1 MKKSLLTI
9 FGAFAVGAVMA
20 QTPSPSWTIS
30 QNSNFPIPTAGTRF
44 LDAVS
49 PNVVWGIG
57 YDGTA
62 PSSNY
67 NYFTRTINGGTT
79 FNGGVVFTSTAN
91 PSVGDTNTWV
101 LANLDAIDANTAW
114 VSAYKKSTQTQGA
127 VFRTTNGGVNWLNMN
142 APGMYTNTAAFT
154 NIVAFVTP
162 SVGITMGDP
171 NGTGNEFEIWRTIDG
186 GNSWTKIPGASI
198 PNPLA
203 GEFGLVNVYCKQ
215 GSSNIWFGTN
225 EGRIYYSNDAGLT
238 WNVSAAGPAGA
249 SVNDIAFTDP
259 NNGVAYVYNGTTF
272 EMYNTTNGGQTWAQ
286 ITVVSPNVGKND
298 LNVVPNTNYFVSAGA
313 GTGNQILSYSTD
325 NGVNWTD
332 WGSVGIQY
340 LTIDF
345 ADGNSGWAGSF
356 STTTASIGGMWKY
369 SDVTLTSPTPP
380 TSNFSLPANLCLN
393 GSSATVT
400 PVNSSTGTGPLTY
413 SFSSSPNNVAF
424 ATSTSSA
431 PVITFTANG
440 TYTITLAV
448 TNSISSNSSSQIIN
462 VLTCTSPSVS
472 FSSPTGTLCNKVA
485 INFTNT
491 TTGNPTPTYSWSTSP
506 AANVTISPN
515 STSTNASITFSAPG
529 IYSVTLV
536 ATNANGTSSLTQT
549 VNIANCSP
557 TANFLLG
564 TLTCTNSAIT
574 MTNTS
579 FGGATSYSWSASPSV
594 GSISPNAAA
603 ISPTITFVNAGTYTI
618 TLKATNGSGT
628 SIATKTIVVSTCVGI
643 NENSIF
649 ANNVHVF
656 PNPAKEMLNIEVSSS
671 DNYSVVLTN
680 LIGKVILT
688 DKSSKDKMNINLSSI
703 APGVYFLTID
713 SKGQKTT
720 KKIIVE

>member
-1 MKKSLLTI
+1 MKKLLLTI
-9 FGAFAVGAVMA
+9 FGVFAVAAVMA
-20 QTPSPSWTIS
+20 QTPSPSWTIA

-44 LDAVS
+44 LDAVDA
-49 PNVVWGIG
+49 NVVWSIG

-62 PSSNY
+62 PSRNY

-79 FNGGVVFTSTAN
+79 FNGGVVFTSTSN

-101 LANLDAIDANTAW
+101 LANLEGIDANTAW

-127 VFRTTNGGVNWLNMN
+127 IFRTTNGGVNWLNMN
-142 APGMYTNTAAFT
+142 AVGMYTNAAAFT
-154 NIVAFVTP
+154 NIVTFVTP
-162 SVGITMGDP
+162 LIGITMGDP
-171 NGTGNEFEIWRTIDG
+171 NGAGNEFEIWRTIDG

-198 PNPLA
+198 PNPIA
-203 GEFGLVNVYCKQ
+203 GEFGLVNVYTKQ

-225 EGRIYYSNDAGLT
+225 EGRIFYSNDAGLT
-238 WNVSAAGPAGA
+238 WNVSTVAALGA
-249 SVNDIAFTDP
+249 SVSDIAFTDP
-259 NNGVAYVYNGTTF
+259 NNGVAYVNNGAF
-272 EMYNTTNGGQTWAQ
+272 EMYNTTNGGVTWTQ
-286 ITVVSPNVGKND
+286 ILAPSPNVGLND
-298 LNVVPNTNYFVSAGA
+298 ISVVPNTNYFVSAGA

-325 NGVNWTD
+325 NGVTWTD

-345 ADGNSGWAGSF
+345 ADGNSGWAGAF

-369 SDVTLTSPTPP
+369 SGATLTSPTPP

-393 GSSATVT
+393 GPSATVT

-413 SFSSSPNNVAF
+413 SFSSNPNTAAF

-431 PVITFTANG
+431 PVITFTASG

-462 VLTCTSPSVS
+462 VLTCTSPSVT
-472 FSSPTGTLCNKVA
+472 FSVPTGTLCNKVA
-485 INFTNT
+485 VNFTNT
-491 TTGNPTPTYSWSTSP
+491 STGTPTPTYSWTTSP

-515 STSTNASITFSAPG
+515 SSSTNASITFSTAG
-529 IYSVTLV
+529 IYSVTLI
-536 ATNANGTSSLTQT
+536 ATNANGTSQLTQT
-549 VNIANCSP
+549 VNIANCAP

-564 TLTCTNSAIT
+564 TLTCTNSAVS

-594 GSISPNAAA
+594 GSISPNATAM
-603 ISPTITFVNAGTYTI
+603 SPTITFVNAGTYTV
-618 TLKATNGSGT
+618 TLRATNGSGT
-628 SIATKTIVVSTCVGI
+628 SIATKTIVISNCVGI
-643 NENSIF
+643 NENTIF

-656 PNPAKEMLNIEVSSS
+656 PNPAKDMLNIEVSSS

-688 DKSSKDKMNINLSSI
+688 DKSSKDKMNMNLSNVT
-703 APGVYFLTID
+703 PGVYFLTID
-713 SKGQKTT
+713 SKGQKAT